1 MTNQYNN
8 EIRITAA
15 LDETGEPTIGFSMD
29 DSTAEFLEGIATYN
43 NISIGELV
51 GSILI
56 NMDQTFENTGRNEK
70 HLQ

>member
-8 EIRITAA
+8 EIRILAGF
-15 LDETGEPTIGFSMD
+15 DEEGEPTISFSMND
-29 DSTAEFLEGIATYN
+29 DTAEFLENIATYN

-51 GSILI
+51 GYFLI
-56 NMDQTFENTGRNEK
+56 NMDQTFENSGRDEK